1 MNLILPGKTI
11 GILGG
16 GQLGRMLAMEGRRI
30 GYRVG
35 VLDPVENC
43 PAAQVADFS
52 VQSELTNT
60 QCVFDFVSQV
70 DVVTIETELVPW
82 RLLAEIEKVKATR
95 PSSFVL
101 GLVQDRLVQRQF
113 LQDHHLPQTA
123 FASIKDSADLTQAVQ
138 HVEFPAILKTRR
150 SGYDGKGQIRVAS
163 EKHVNEAWEELDEV
177 PSVLETI
184 VPFKMELSVV
194 LARSLHG
201 DIETYTLAENI
212 HRQNILHTT
221 RVPAQVAETVRTRA
235 EELAVSL
242 AEALG
247 YCGIMAVELF
257 LLEDDV
263 LLINE
268 VAPRP
273 HNSGHFT
280 FGACVTSQFEQHLRA
295 ICGLPLGVSSL
306 MHPVTMVNLLG
317 DLWQEGE
324 PRWDRLLDHP
334 RVRLHLYGKDQ
345 VKPGRKMGHFLL
357 FEENP
362 DRILNE
368 AEALLHCVTKNKSV
382 GSGRPTEHPMEIES
396 QMSCEDQ
403 QKGASVELSELK
415 KALVLS
421 SSLFPPD
428 YFLKDTS
435 GFSQSFGEIPS

>member
-1 MNLILPGKTI
+1 MNVVLPGGTI

-16 GQLGRMLAMEGRRI
+16 GQLGRMLAMEGRRM

-52 VQSELTNT
+52 VQSEFTNT
-60 QCVFDFVSQV
+60 SRVLDFVAQV
-70 DVVTIETELVPW
+70 DVVTVETELVPW
-82 RLLAEIEKVKATR
+82 ELLAKIEKIKTTR
-95 PSSFVL
+95 PSSCVL
-101 GLVQDRLVQRQF
+101 ALVQDRLVQRQF
-113 LQDHHLPQTA
+113 LQDHRFPQTP
-123 FASIKDSADLTQAVQ
+123 FASIKERIDLPHVAQ
-138 HVEFPAILKTRR
+138 HVEFPGILKTRR

-163 EKHVNEAWEELDEV
+163 EGHLSEAWKELGEV
-177 PSVLETI
+177 PSVMETV
-184 VPFKMELSVV
+184 VPFKTELSVV

-201 DIETYTLAENI
+201 DIQIYPLAENV

-221 RVPAQVAETVRTRA
+221 QVPAQVANTVRLRA

-242 AEALG
+242 AEALD

-257 LLEDDV
+257 LLEDDI

-317 DLWQEGE
+317 DLWQEGQ
-324 PRWDRLLDHP
+324 PRWDRLLAHP
-334 RVRLHLYGKDQ
+334 QVRLHLYGKSHAA
-345 VKPGRKMGHFLL
+345 PGRKMGHFLL
-357 FEENP
+357 FEEDSAHAFSPADTILRELTQKNHSSDYHRK
-362 DRILNE
+362 DRICQL
-368 AEALLHCVTKNKSV
+368 ARIDSHTA
-382 GSGRPTEHPMEIES
+382 
-396 QMSCEDQ
+396 
-403 QKGASVELSELK
+403 
-415 KALVLS
+415 LS
-421 SSLFPPD
+421 STEPH
-428 YFLKDTS
+428 
-435 GFSQSFGEIPS
+435 

>member
-1 MNLILPGKTI
+1 MNVVLPGGTI

-16 GQLGRMLAMEGRRI
+16 GQLGRMLAMEGRRM

-52 VQSELTNT
+52 VQSEFTNT
-60 QCVFDFVSQV
+60 SRVLDFVAQV
-70 DVVTIETELVPW
+70 DVVTVETELVPW
-82 RLLAEIEKVKATR
+82 ELLAKIEKIKTTR

-101 GLVQDRLVQRQF
+101 SLVQDRLVQRQF
-113 LQDHHLPQTA
+113 LQDHRFPQTP
-123 FASIKDSADLTQAVQ
+123 FASIKERIDLPHVAQ
-138 HVEFPAILKTRR
+138 HVEFPGILKTRR

-163 EKHVNEAWEELDEV
+163 EGHLSEAWKELGEV
-177 PSVLETI
+177 PSVMETV
-184 VPFKMELSVV
+184 VPFKTELSVV

-201 DIETYTLAENI
+201 DIQIYPLAENV

-221 RVPAQVAETVRTRA
+221 QVPAQVANTVRLRA

-242 AEALG
+242 AEALD

-257 LLEDDV
+257 LLEDDI

-317 DLWQEGE
+317 DLWQEGQ
-324 PRWDRLLDHP
+324 PRWDRLLAHP
-334 RVRLHLYGKDQ
+334 QVRLHLYGKSHAA
-345 VKPGRKMGHFLL
+345 PGRKMGHFLL
-357 FEENP
+357 FEE
-362 DRILNE
+362 DS
-368 AEALLHCVTKNKSV
+368 AHA
-382 GSGRPTEHPMEIES
+382 
-396 QMSCEDQ
+396 
-403 QKGASVELSELK
+403 
-415 KALVLS
+415 
-421 SSLFPPD
+421 
-428 YFLKDTS
+428 
-435 GFSQSFGEIPS
+435 FSQADTILRELTQKTIVPTIIEKIGYANWQG